1 MRTFACAGGVS
12 ARVACARAR
21 PRARPRGVVFA
32 RSSSDKTRRRASA
45 PADGGHPPIAS
56 RRPRGVVPV
65 SLRASRR
72 ADVVVSSSASA
83 YPATTAPPS
92 SDPPARVDDASRPPD
107 DDADAERARLELDR
121 SLRLGAVIARVARRR
136 WPLVLLAAFAMFAA
150 TSAVLASPL
159 FSSKLLECL
168 VGQRASDQFPRLLAG
183 LGCIYCV
190 EPLIT
195 FVYVKCVCTL
205 GEEVVAHLRRDLFRA
220 LLVQRVA
227 FFDAHETAEL
237 AATLNV
243 EIGAVRQLCV
253 SNVSRDRGFR
263 AAAECLGTL
272 LVLFVIAPA
281 LAPVLG
287 FAIVSF
293 AAVTAAFNRKTG
305 ARFAA
310 DGAAQGAVASN
321 ASSTFS
327 AVRTVRSFGGETA
340 AFRSFAKDT
349 ETAKT
354 SGLRLSDARAGLEM
368 ANRGCIYVSLATLYA
383 YGGHLVRVG
392 AVPAGSL
399 FAAVG
404 FTFGLIFA
412 TQGVVNT
419 LADAKAAVAALGR
432 ARELVTA
439 AAPDVALARLLE
451 GRRAAAEAKADA
463 EAEAKAKAAS
473 RGNDVDDA
481 EPSAAARR
489 RAAEGSA
496 AARSA
501 AREGDVVFRDV
512 DFSYPSRPDAKVLD
526 GLNLVLRRGK
536 VTALV
541 GASGAGKSTVAQ
553 LLCRFYEP
561 DAGEV
566 RVGGVPMR
574 DAGFD
579 RADWL
584 DAVALVGQ
592 EPTLFAGTIG
602 ENVRYGRAGDGPRGR
617 APPTDE
623 EVEFAA
629 RAANAHAFVRH
640 LPGGYDAE
648 VGERGGRLS
657 GGQRQR
663 VAIARAVLKDA
674 PVLILDEA
682 TSALD
687 AASEAAV
694 QAALETLAEGRTTL
708 VVAHRLS
715 TVQRADVIAVM
726 DRGRVVESGSHEELL
741 RDENGAYY
749 ALVNSQRLSFA

>member
-1 MRTFACAGGVS
+1 
-12 ARVACARAR
+12 
-21 PRARPRGVVFA
+21 
-32 RSSSDKTRRRASA
+32 
-45 PADGGHPPIAS
+45 
-56 RRPRGVVPV
+56 
-65 SLRASRR
+65 
-72 ADVVVSSSASA
+72 VVVSSSASA
-83 YPATTAPPS
+83 NPATTAPPS
-92 SDPPARVDDASRPPD
+92 SDPPARVDDASRPLD

-168 VGQRASDQFPRLLAG
+168 VGQRASDQFPKLLAG

-205 GEEVVAHLRRDLFRA
+205 GEDVVAHLRRDLFRA

-293 AAVTAAFNRKTG
+293 ASVTAAFNRKTG

-321 ASSTFS
+321 ASATFS

-340 AFRSFAKDT
+340 AFRSFAKDA

-451 GRRAAAEAKADA
+451 GRRAVAEAEA
-463 EAEAKAKAAS
+463 EAEAKAEAAS
-473 RGNDVDDA
+473 TDDISNDISDDA

-566 RVGGVPMR
+566 SVGGVPMR

-623 EVEFAA
+623 EVESAA
-629 RAANAHAFVRH
+629 RAANADAFARD

>member
-1 MRTFACAGGVS
+1 M
-12 ARVACARAR
+12 
-21 PRARPRGVVFA
+21 
-32 RSSSDKTRRRASA
+32 
-45 PADGGHPPIAS
+45 
-56 RRPRGVVPV
+56 

-92 SDPPARVDDASRPPD
+92 SDPPARVDDASRPLD

-451 GRRAAAEAKADA
+451 GRRAAAEADADA

-566 RVGGVPMR
+566 RVGGTPMR

-623 EVEFAA
+623 EVESAA
-629 RAANAHAFVRH
+629 RAANAHAFVRD

>member
-1 MRTFACAGGVS
+1 M
-12 ARVACARAR
+12 
-21 PRARPRGVVFA
+21 
-32 RSSSDKTRRRASA
+32 
-45 PADGGHPPIAS
+45 
-56 RRPRGVVPV
+56 VPV

-92 SDPPARVDDASRPPD
+92 SDPPARVDDASRSLD

-121 SLRLGAVIARVARRR
+121 SLRLGAVIAHVARRR

-183 LGCIYCV
+183 LGCVYCV

-281 LAPVLG
+281 LTPVLG

-340 AFRSFAKDT
+340 AFRSFAKDA

-451 GRRAAAEAKADA
+451 GRRAVAEADADAEAKA
-463 EAEAKAKAAS
+463 EAAS
-473 RGNDVDDA
+473 TDDISNDISAHA
-481 EPSAAARR
+481 EPFAAARR

-561 DAGEV
+561 DAGELS
-566 RVGGVPMR
+566 VGGVPMR
-574 DAGFD
+574 DAAFD

-623 EVEFAA
+623 EVESAA

-663 VAIARAVLKDA
+663 VAIARAILKDA

>member
-92 SDPPARVDDASRPPD
+92 SDPPGRV

-451 GRRAAAEAKADA
+451 GRRAAAEADADA

-566 RVGGVPMR
+566 RVGGTPMR

-623 EVEFAA
+623 EVESAA
-629 RAANAHAFVRH
+629 RAANAHAFVRD

>member
-1 MRTFACAGGVS
+1 MRTFSCAGGVS

-21 PRARPRGVVFA
+21 PRGVVFA
-32 RSSSDKTRRRASA
+32 RSSSDNKTRGRASA

-56 RRPRGVVPV
+56 RRPRRVVPV

-92 SDPPARVDDASRPPD
+92 SDPPARVDDASRSLD

-121 SLRLGAVIARVARRR
+121 SLRLGAVIAHVARRR

-183 LGCIYCV
+183 LGCVYCV

-281 LAPVLG
+281 LTPVLG

-340 AFRSFAKDT
+340 AFRSFAKDA

-451 GRRAAAEAKADA
+451 GRRAVAEADADAEAKA
-463 EAEAKAKAAS
+463 EAAS
-473 RGNDVDDA
+473 TDDISNDISGHA
-481 EPSAAARR
+481 EPFAAARR

-561 DAGEV
+561 DAGELS
-566 RVGGVPMR
+566 VGGVPMR
-574 DAGFD
+574 DAAFD

-623 EVEFAA
+623 EVESAA

-663 VAIARAVLKDA
+663 VAIARAILKDA

>member
-12 ARVACARAR
+12 ARVACA
-21 PRARPRGVVFA
+21 RARPRGVVFA

-92 SDPPARVDDASRPPD
+92 SDPPARVDDASRPLD

-451 GRRAAAEAKADA
+451 GRRAAAEADADA

-566 RVGGVPMR
+566 RVGGTPMR

-623 EVEFAA
+623 EVESAA
-629 RAANAHAFVRH
+629 RAANAHAFVRD

>member
-1 MRTFACAGGVS
+1 M
-12 ARVACARAR
+12 ACARAR
-21 PRARPRGVVFA
+21 PRSRPRGVVFA
-32 RSSSDKTRRRASA
+32 RSSSDKTRRASS
-45 PADGGHPPIAS
+45 PADGGHPPLAS
-56 RRPRGVVPV
+56 RRPRGV
-65 SLRASRR
+65 SLRSPRR
-72 ADVVVSSSASA
+72 ADVVVSSSVSAS
-83 YPATTAPPS
+83 PATTAPPS
-92 SDPPARVDDASRPPD
+92 SDPSARVDDASRSLD

-136 WPLVLLAAFAMFAA
+136 WPVVLLAAFAMLAA

-190 EPLIT
+190 EPLVT
-195 FVYVKCVCTL
+195 FVYVKCVCSL
-205 GEEVVAHLRRDLFRA
+205 GEEVVAHLRRHLFRA

-243 EIGAVRQLCV
+243 ELGAVRQLCV

-263 AAAECLGTL
+263 AAAECLGTI
-272 LVLFVIAPA
+272 LVLSVIAPA

-305 ARFAA
+305 ARFSA

-321 ASSTFS
+321 ASATLS

-340 AFRSFAKDT
+340 ASQSFARDVSR
-349 ETAKT
+349 ARA
-354 SGLRLSDARAGLEM
+354 SGLSLSGARAGLEM
-368 ANRGCIYVSLATLYA
+368 ANRGCIYASLATLYA
-383 YGGHLVRVG
+383 YGGHLVRAG

-432 ARELVTA
+432 VRELVA
-439 AAPDVALARLLE
+439 GAPPDVALSRLLE
-451 GRRAAAEAKADA
+451 GERATEATNVRGGDEDPARIRTAEGA
-463 EAEAKAKAAS
+463 
-473 RGNDVDDA
+473 V
-481 EPSAAARR
+481 AARIR
-489 RAAEGSA
+489 TAEGA
-496 AARSA
+496 VAARSA

-526 GLNLVLRRGK
+526 GLNLILPRGK

-561 DAGEV
+561 DAGEI

-574 DAGFD
+574 HAKFD

-617 APPTDE
+617 APPTDQ
-623 EVEFAA
+623 EVEAAA
-629 RAANAHAFVRH
+629 RAANAHAFVRD

-657 GGQRQR
+657 GGQKQR

-741 RDENGAYY
+741 RDENGAYH